1 MSLTDLQQEL
11 DTLNKRLAACEKRLK
26 KKNLPADKFDV
37 ECFLFDH
44 YSDLVRS
51 AEVALEEAKKNT

>member
-11 DTLNKRLAACEKRLK
+11 ATLNKRLAACEKRLK
-26 KKNLPADKFDV
+26 KKGISAEDFDH

-44 YSDLVRS
+44 LSDLVRS
-51 AEVALEEAKKNT
+51 AEVAIEEASK

>member
-1 MSLTDLQQEL
+1 MNAIELKEKL

-26 KKNLPADKFDV
+26 KKGISSDDFDA

-44 YSDLVRS
+44 LSDLVRS
-51 AEVALEEAKKNT
+51 AEVALEEAEKKA